1 MYNKIDSKILQKL
14 QEIVGKDYVF
24 TNKETLE
31 IFSKDETEDY
41 SFLPE
46 VVVKP
51 FTAEEISSILKLANE
66 YKIPVIPRGG
76 GTGLSGG
83 ALPVLGGISLSLE
96 RMNKIL
102 EIDENN
108 FQAVVQPGVIT
119 QVFQEELESKG
130 LFYPV
135 DPASRG
141 SCFIGGNI
149 AECSGGPRAAKYG
162 TTKDYVLGL
171 QFVTPTGEIID
182 AGARTI
188 KNVTGYNLSQL
199 IVGSEGT
206 LGIVTKIIFKIISL
220 PKFKKVILIA
230 FDSVENCITSVAE
243 FYKSG
248 IVPSALEF
256 LTKDAVKAAEVHLG
270 KPFPNSGA
278 DAQLLVELDG
288 NNETVMNDE
297 VEKIAE
303 LAEKFGAVDIILAE
317 DRQKMEDLWAL
328 RRSVGEAVK
337 SISTYKEEDT
347 VVPRN
352 KMPELAKGIKGISEK
367 YGITIIFYGH
377 AGDGNLHVNILK
389 KDLSDETWETIV
401 DKAVREIFTL
411 TVSLGGM
418 ISGEH
423 GIGFSQKE
431 YLPIALSKEQ
441 IELMKKIK
449 KVFDPKNIL
458 NPGKIFP
465 E

>member
-14 QEIVGKDYVF
+14 GDILGKEFVYTDSDSIE
-24 TNKETLE
+24 K
-31 IFSKDETEDY
+31 FSKDETED
-41 SFLPE
+41 FVFPPE

-51 FTAEEISSILKLANE
+51 NTAEQISDILKLANE
-66 YKIPVIPRGG
+66 NLIPVIPRGG

-83 ALPVLGGISLSLE
+83 ALPIEGGICISME
-96 RMNKIL
+96 RFNRIL

-108 FQAVVQPGVIT
+108 FQAVVEPGVIT
-119 QVFQEELESKG
+119 QVFQEELESRG

-141 SCFIGGNI
+141 SCFLGGNI

-182 AGARTI
+182 SGARTI

-206 LGIVTKIIFKIISL
+206 LGIVTKIIFKILSL
-220 PKFKKVILIA
+220 PKYKKVLLAA

-243 FYKSG
+243 FYKAG
-248 IVPSALEF
+248 LVPSALEF
-256 LTKDAVKAAEVHLG
+256 LTKEAVKAAEEHLG
-270 KPFPNSGA
+270 KPFPNSDS
-278 DAQLLVELDG
+278 DAQLLIELDG
-288 NNETVMNDE
+288 NNENVLDE
-297 VEKIAE
+297 EIGLIAE
-303 LAEKFGAVDIILAE
+303 VAEKYGVTDIILAE

-347 VVPRN
+347 VVPRFSL
-352 KMPELAKGIKGISEK
+352 PELAKGIKEVSEK

-389 KDLSDETWETIV
+389 KSLSDEEWNTKV
-401 DKAVREIFTL
+401 DIAVEEIFKL

-423 GIGFSQKE
+423 GIGYSQKK
-431 YLPIALSKEQ
+431 YLPIALSISQ
-441 IELMKKIK
+441 IELMKQIK
-449 KVFDPKNIL
+449 KTFDPNNIL

-465 E
+465 

>member
-1 MYNKIDSKILQKL
+1 MYKKIDSFILKKL
-14 QEIVGKDYVF
+14 LEIVGNEFVF
-24 TNKETLE
+24 TDSDSIEKY
-31 IFSKDETEDY
+31 SKDETEDL
-41 SFLPE
+41 SFPPD
-46 VVVKP
+46 VVIKP
-51 FTAEEISSILKLANE
+51 ATAEEISKILKLANE
-66 YKIPVIPRGG
+66 HLIPVIPRGG

-83 ALPVLGGISLSLE
+83 ALPVLGGICVSME
-96 RMNKIL
+96 RFNRIL
-102 EIDENN
+102 EVDENN
-108 FQAVVQPGVIT
+108 FQAIVEPGVIT

-130 LFYPV
+130 FFYPV

-141 SCFIGGNI
+141 SCFLGGNI

-171 QFVTPTGEIID
+171 QFVSPKGEIIN

-206 LGIVTKIIFKIISL
+206 LGIVTKIIFKILSL

-230 FDSVENCITSVAE
+230 FDSIENCITSVAE

-248 IVPSALEF
+248 IVPAALEF
-256 LTKDAVKAAEVHLG
+256 LTKEAIKATEIHLG
-270 KPFPNSGA
+270 KPFPNSDA
-278 DAQLLVELDG
+278 DAQLLIELDG
-288 NNETVMNDE
+288 NNDNVLNDD
-297 VEKIAE
+297 VQVIAE
-303 LAEKFGAVDIILAE
+303 VAEKFGAIDIILAE
-317 DRQKMEDLWAL
+317 ERQKMEDLWAL

-337 SISTYKEEDT
+337 AISTYKEEDT

-352 KMPELAKGIKGISEK
+352 KLPELSSGIKEISEK
-367 YGITIIFYGH
+367 YGITIIYYGH

-389 KDLSDETWETIV
+389 KDLSDVEWNNCV
-401 DKAVREIFTL
+401 DKAIREIFEL

-423 GIGFSQKE
+423 GIGYSQKK

-441 IELMKKIK
+441 IELMRQIK
-449 KVFDPKNIL
+449 KVFDPNNIL
-458 NPGKIFP
+458 NPGKIF
-465 E
+465 

>member
-1 MYNKIDSKILQKL
+1 MYNKTDSAVIGKLQK
-14 QEIVGKDYVF
+14 IVGKDFVF
-24 TNKETLE
+24 TDKDTID
-31 IFSKDETEDY
+31 IFSKDETENY
-41 SFLPE
+41 SFPPE
-46 VVVKP
+46 LVIKP
-51 FTAEEISSILKLANE
+51 SNAEEISAILKLANE
-66 YKIPVIPRGG
+66 YMIPVIPRGG

-83 ALPVLGGISLSLE
+83 ALPVMGGISLSLE

-108 FQAVVQPGVIT
+108 FQAIVQPGVIT

-171 QFVTPTGEIID
+171 QFVSAEGDIID
-182 AGARTI
+182 AGARTL

-199 IVGSEGT
+199 ITGSEGT
-206 LGIVTKIIFKIISL
+206 LGIVTKIIFKILSL
-220 PKFKKVILIA
+220 PKYKKVILIA
-230 FDSVENCITSVAE
+230 FGSVENCITSVAE

-256 LTKDAVKAAEVHLG
+256 LTKDAVKAAEAHLG
-270 KPFPNSGA
+270 KPFPNSDA
-278 DAQLLVELDG
+278 EAQLLVELDG
-288 NNETVMNDE
+288 NNETVINE
-297 VEKIAE
+297 EIGKVAE
-303 LAEKFGAVDIILAE
+303 LAEKFGATDIILAE
-317 DRQKMEDLWAL
+317 ERQKMDDLWAL

-337 SISTYKEEDT
+337 AISTYKEEDT
-347 VVPRN
+347 VVPRF
-352 KMPELAKGIKGISEK
+352 KLPELAKGIKEISEK
-367 YGITIIFYGH
+367 FGLTIIFYGH

-389 KDLSDETWETIV
+389 KDITEEVWKILV
-401 DKAVREIFTL
+401 DKAIREIFTL

-423 GIGFSQKE
+423 GIGYSQKK
-431 YLPIALSKEQ
+431 YLPIALGKKQ
-441 IELMKKIK
+441 IELMKQIK
-449 KVFDPKNIL
+449 KVFDPNNIL

-465 E
+465 

>member
-14 QEIVGKDYVF
+14 IDILGKEYVF
-24 TNKETLE
+24 TDSDSIEK
-31 IFSKDETEDY
+31 FSKDETED
-41 SFLPE
+41 FVFPPE

-51 FTAEEISSILKLANE
+51 DTAEQISGILKLANE
-66 YKIPVIPRGG
+66 NLIPVIPRGG

-83 ALPVLGGISLSLE
+83 ALPVEGGICVSME
-96 RMNKIL
+96 RFNRIL

-108 FQAVVQPGVIT
+108 FQAIVQPGVIT

-141 SCFIGGNI
+141 SCFLGGNI

-182 AGARTI
+182 SGARTI

-206 LGIVTKIIFKIISL
+206 LGIVTKIIFKILSL
-220 PKFKKVILIA
+220 PKYKKVLLAA

-243 FYKSG
+243 FYKAG
-248 IVPSALEF
+248 LVPSALEF
-256 LTKDAVKAAEVHLG
+256 LTKEAVKAAEDHLG
-270 KPFPNSGA
+270 KPFPNSESN
-278 DAQLLVELDG
+278 AQLLIELDC
-288 NNETVMNDE
+288 NYESVLNEE
-297 VEKIAE
+297 VGKIAE
-303 LAEKFGAVDIILAE
+303 VAEKFGVTDIILAE

-347 VVPRN
+347 VVPRFRL
-352 KMPELAKGIKGISEK
+352 PELTKGIKEISDK
-367 YGITIIFYGH
+367 YKITIIFYGH

-389 KDLSDETWETIV
+389 KDLTDEEWIIKV
-401 DKAVREIFTL
+401 DKAVEEIFKL

-423 GIGFSQKE
+423 GIGYSQKK
-431 YLPIALSKEQ
+431 YLPIALSTQQ
-441 IELMKKIK
+441 IELMKQIK
-449 KVFDPKNIL
+449 KTFDPNNIL

-465 E
+465 

>member
-1 MYNKIDSKILQKL
+1 MYNKIDSIILEKL
-14 QEIVGKDYVF
+14 REIVGIDFVF
-24 TNKETLE
+24 TDKDT
-31 IFSKDETEDY
+31 IDVFSKDETENY
-41 SFLPE
+41 SFPPD
-46 VVVKP
+46 VVIKP
-51 FTAEEISSILKLANE
+51 VSAEEISSILKLANE
-66 YKIPVIPRGG
+66 YLIPVIPRGG

-83 ALPVLGGISLSLE
+83 ALPVMGGISLSLE

-108 FQAVVQPGVIT
+108 FQAIVQPGVIT
-119 QVFQEELESKG
+119 QVFQEELESRG

-171 QFVTPTGEIID
+171 QFVSPAGEIID
-182 AGARTI
+182 AGARTL

-206 LGIVTKIIFKIISL
+206 LGIVTKIIFKILSL
-220 PKFKKVILIA
+220 PKYKKVILIA
-230 FDSVENCITSVAE
+230 FNNVENCISSVAE

-256 LTKDAVKAAEVHLG
+256 LTRDAIKTAEKHLG
-270 KPFPNSGA
+270 KQFPNSDA
-278 DAQLLVELDG
+278 EAQLLVELDG
-288 NNETVMNDE
+288 NNEIVISEE

-303 LAEKFGAVDIILAE
+303 LAEKSGAMDIILAE
-317 DRQKMEDLWAL
+317 ERQKMEDLWAL

-337 SISTYKEEDT
+337 AISTYKEEDT
-347 VVPRN
+347 VVPRY
-352 KMPELAKGIKGISEK
+352 KLPELAKGIQEISEK
-367 YGITIIFYGH
+367 YKITIIFYGH

-389 KDLSDETWETIV
+389 KDLPDEDWEYTADI
-401 DKAVREIFTL
+401 AVREIFNL
-411 TVSLGGM
+411 TVSLGGT

-423 GIGFSQKE
+423 GIGYSQKK
-431 YLPIALSKEQ
+431 YLPIALSPEQ
-441 IELMKKIK
+441 ISLMKQIK
-449 KVFDPKNIL
+449 KVFDPNNIL

-465 E
+465 D

>member
-1 MYNKIDSKILQKL
+1 MYNKLDTNILLKL
-14 QEIVGKDYVF
+14 QDIVGKDFVF
-24 TNKETLE
+24 TDKDTID
-31 IFSKDETEDY
+31 IFSKDETENF
-41 SFLPE
+41 SFPPE

-51 FTAEEISSILKLANE
+51 AIAEEISSILKLANE
-66 YKIPVIPRGG
+66 NMIPVIPRGG

-83 ALPVLGGISLSLE
+83 ALPVYGGISLSLE

-102 EIDENN
+102 EIDGNN

-119 QVFQEELESKG
+119 QVFQEELESRG

-171 QFVTPTGEIID
+171 QFVSPTGDIID
-182 AGARTI
+182 SGARTI

-199 IVGSEGT
+199 LVGSEGT
-206 LGIVTKIIFKIISL
+206 LGVVTKIIFKILSL

-230 FDSVENCITSVAE
+230 FDSVENCISSVAE

-256 LTKDAVKAAEVHLG
+256 LTRDAVKAAQEHLG
-270 KPFPNSGA
+270 KPFPNS
-278 DAQLLVELDG
+278 DSEAQLLVELDG
-288 NNETVMNDE
+288 NNEVVINME
-297 VEKIAE
+297 VGKIAE

-317 DRQKMEDLWAL
+317 ERQKMEDLWAL

-337 SISTYKEEDT
+337 AISAYKEEDT
-347 VVPRN
+347 VVPRY
-352 KMPELAKGIKGISEK
+352 KLPELAKGIRDVSDKFGM
-367 YGITIIFYGH
+367 TIIFYGH

-389 KDLSDETWETIV
+389 KNLSDSVWKTTV
-401 DKAVREIFTL
+401 DKAVREIFEL

-423 GIGFSQKE
+423 GIGYSQKK
-431 YLPIALSKEQ
+431 YLEIALSREQ
-441 IELMKKIK
+441 ITLMKQIK
-449 KVFDPKNIL
+449 KVFDPNNIL

-465 E
+465 D

>member
-1 MYNKIDSKILQKL
+1 MYKKVAPIIIQKL
-14 QEIVGKDYVF
+14 KDIVGKDFVF
-24 TNKETLE
+24 TDTDSLE
-31 IFSKDETEDY
+31 KYSKDETEDY

-46 VVVKP
+46 VIVKP
-51 FTAEEISSILKLANE
+51 LTAEEISSILKLANE
-66 YKIPVIPRGG
+66 NLIPVIPRGG

-83 ALPVLGGISLSLE
+83 SLPLNGGISLSLE

-108 FQAVVQPGVIT
+108 FQAIVEPGVIT
-119 QVFQEELESKG
+119 QVFQEELESRG

-141 SCFIGGNI
+141 SCFLGGNI

-182 AGARTI
+182 AGARTL

-206 LGIVTKIIFKIISL
+206 LGVVTKIIFKILSL
-220 PKFKKVILIA
+220 PKYKKVILIA

-256 LTKDAVKAAEVHLG
+256 LTKDAVKAAEAHLG
-270 KPFPNSGA
+270 KPFPNTDSE
-278 DAQLLVELDG
+278 AQLLVELDG
-288 NNETVMNDE
+288 NNEEVINNE

-303 LAEKFGAVDIILAE
+303 LAERFGAIDIILAE
-317 DRQKMEDLWAL
+317 DRQKMDDLWAL

-337 SISTYKEEDT
+337 AISTYKEEDT
-347 VVPRN
+347 VVPRY
-352 KMPELAKGIKGISEK
+352 KLPELAKGIKEISEK
-367 YGITIIFYGH
+367 FGLTIIFYGH

-389 KDLSDETWETIV
+389 KNLSDVDWKSKL
-401 DKAVREIFTL
+401 DKAIREIFTL

-423 GIGFSQKE
+423 GIGYSQKD
-431 YLPIALSKEQ
+431 YLPIALSQEQ
-441 IELMKKIK
+441 IELMKQIK
-449 KVFDPKNIL
+449 KVFDPNNIL

-465 E
+465 

>member
-1 MYNKIDSKILQKL
+1 MYNKIDTIILQKL
-14 QEIVGKDYVF
+14 EDIVGKDFVF
-24 TNKETLE
+24 TDSESIDK
-31 IFSKDETEDY
+31 FSKDETEDF

-51 FTAEEISSILKLANE
+51 GNPEEISKILKLAN
-66 YKIPVIPRGG
+66 KNLIPVYPRGG

-83 ALPVLGGISLSLE
+83 ALPVFGGICVSME
-96 RMNKIL
+96 RFNKIL

-108 FQAVVQPGVIT
+108 FQAIVEPGVIT

-162 TTKDYVLGL
+162 TTKEYVLGM
-171 QFVTPTGEIID
+171 QFVTPKGEIID

-199 IVGSEGT
+199 IIGSEGT
-206 LGIVTKIIFKIISL
+206 LGIVTKIIFKILSL
-220 PKFKKVILIA
+220 PKYKKVLLVA
-230 FDSVENCITSVAE
+230 FNNIENCITSVSE

-256 LTKDAVKAAEVHLG
+256 LTKDSIIAAEEHLG
-270 KPFPNSGA
+270 KPFPNSGTE
-278 DAQLLVELDG
+278 AQLLIELDG
-288 NNETVMNDE
+288 NNENVLNDE
-297 VEKIAE
+297 IQIIAE
-303 LAEKFGAVDIILAE
+303 LTEKFSATDIILAE
-317 DRQKMEDLWAL
+317 ERQKMEDLWVL

-337 SISTYKEEDT
+337 AISIYKEVDT

-352 KMPELAKGIKGISEK
+352 KMPELLKGISNISNK
-367 YGITIIFYGH
+367 YGISIISYGH
-377 AGDGNLHVNILK
+377 AGDGNLHINILK
-389 KDLSDETWETIV
+389 KDLPDDVWNLQV
-401 DKAVREIFTL
+401 DKAVREIFQL
-411 TVSLGGM
+411 TVSLGGT

-423 GIGFSQKE
+423 GIGYSQKK
-431 YLPIALSKEQ
+431 YLSIALSKEQ

-449 KVFDPKNIL
+449 KVFDPNNIL
-458 NPGKIFP
+458 NPGKIFQ
-465 E
+465 

>member
-1 MYNKIDSKILQKL
+1 MYKKIDSKVLKEL
-14 QEIVGKDYVF
+14 TVIVGEEFVLTDSDSIDKYGQ
-24 TNKETLE
+24 
-31 IFSKDETEDY
+31 DETED
-41 SFLPE
+41 FVFPPE

-51 FTAEEISSILKLANE
+51 NTAEQISRIMKLANRFI
-66 YKIPVIPRGG
+66 IPVYPRGG

-83 ALPVLGGISLSLE
+83 ALAVEGGICLSME
-96 RMNKIL
+96 RFNRII

-108 FQAVVQPGVIT
+108 FQAIVEPGVIT
-119 QVFQEELESKG
+119 QIFQEELESRG

-141 SCFIGGNI
+141 SCFLGGNI

-171 QFVTPTGEIID
+171 QFVSPEGEIID
-182 AGARTI
+182 AGAGTI

-220 PKFKKVILIA
+220 PKFKKVLLAA
-230 FDSVENCITSVAE
+230 FGSAESCISSVAE
-243 FYKSG
+243 FYKAG
-248 IVPSALEF
+248 LVPSALEF
-256 LTKDAVKAAEVHLG
+256 LTKDAVKAAENHLC
-270 KPFPNSGA
+270 KPFPNS
-278 DAQLLVELDG
+278 DSEAQLLIELDG
-288 NNETVMNDE
+288 NNESVLNEE
-297 VEKIAE
+297 VEKIASV
-303 LAEKFGAVDIILAE
+303 AERFGVNDIILADE
-317 DRQKMEDLWAL
+317 RQKMEDLWAL

-337 SISTYKEEDT
+337 AISTYKEEDT

-352 KMPELAKGIKGISEK
+352 RLPELAEGIKRVSEK
-367 YGITIIFYGH
+367 NKLTIIFYGH

-389 KDLSDETWETIV
+389 KDLSDEEWNVKVE
-401 DKAVREIFTL
+401 KAVEEIFKL

-423 GIGFSQKE
+423 GIGYSQKK

-449 KVFDPKNIL
+449 KTFDPNNIL

-465 E
+465 